1 MSTTPEQMNMRN
13 VQKKLVFVAALAA
26 AGLVLGALG
35 GPAQAGRGG
44 SPQLIQQAI
53 AANSVDAIQAE
64 LERAEY
70 LVCAG
75 CVDLVMPLVD
85 HADYRVRKVAAWW
98 LSRRATSR
106 QVYVSMLNRLS
117 QPDSTAARNAADVL
131 GEMGYPSAIPAL
143 GAAMSNPIFSGDARA
158 AMARALAA
166 IGRPE
171 AATPLM
177 TGLGDASPQVR
188 AASVAALREVTGVH
202 SAPFAV
208 PLVSDAD
215 EQVRVQSIITIGVKR
230 EQTAAVALVQ
240 ALASDPSVA
249 VRKNAAWA
257 LGQIGASAS
266 VAGPNLQLAATS
278 DPNPFVRSLAQA
290 AISHL
295 GP

>member
-1 MSTTPEQMNMRN
+1 MRN
-13 VQKKLVFVAALAA
+13 ATKKLVFVAALAA
-26 AGLVLGALG
+26 AGLVLAALG
-35 GPAQAGRGG
+35 GRAEAGRGG
-44 SPQLIQQAI
+44 SPQLIQAAI

-75 CVDLVMPLVD
+75 CVDLVTPLVD
-85 HADYRVRKVAAWW
+85 HTDYRVRKVAAWW

-131 GEMGYPSAIPAL
+131 GEFGFPSAIPAL
-143 GAAMSNPIFSGDARA
+143 GAALTNPIFSGDARA

-171 AATPLM
+171 AATPLL
-177 TGLGDASPQVR
+177 TGLSDGSPQVR
-188 AASVAALREVTGVH
+188 AASVAALRDVTGVH

-208 PLVSDAD
+208 GLVSDAD
-215 EQVRVQSIITIGVKR
+215 EQVRVQAITTIGVKR

-240 ALASDPSVA
+240 ALASDPSAV

-266 VAGPNLQLAATS
+266 VAGPNLQLAASS

-290 AISHL
+290 ALSHL
-295 GP
+295 TP